1 MPMMTTFFIK
11 VYRNCVQADKSTIV
25 DEAVKYIKTLQQTLQ
40 MLQKQRLEK
49 LQSATAVDYEQS
61 IITSSKVTALG
72 SRESYLAD
80 QGQPPKNLSMPT
92 TTPHSFQVPNSPAC
106 FQTWFSPN
114 VMVNTCGD
122 DAQISLC
129 SPRKTGLLATI
140 LCILEKHDLDLVSAN
155 ISSDNYRSLYM
166 IHAHVSPKYRY
177 IISYLFL
184 SISLLYLTGIS
195 CILGK

>member
-80 QGQPPKNLSMPT
+80 QGPPPKNLSMPT

-106 FQTWFSPN
+106 LQTWFSPN

-140 LCILEKHDLDLVSAN
+140 LCILEKHNLDLVSAN

-177 IISYLFL
+177 KISYLFL